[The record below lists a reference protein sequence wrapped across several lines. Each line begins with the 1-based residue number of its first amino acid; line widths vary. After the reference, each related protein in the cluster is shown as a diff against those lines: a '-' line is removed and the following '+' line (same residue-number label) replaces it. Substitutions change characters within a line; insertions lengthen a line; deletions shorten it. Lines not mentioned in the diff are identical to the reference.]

1 MKFISIFLS
10 LSLLVSGCY
19 SSVPLVKNEPAQDD
33 QDVRFF
39 LKDGSTI
46 ESREDDHHRVVGGYK
61 VDGIRVN
68 EGEEERDF
76 SGVIID
82 EDIDRIEVTEATNVP
97 LIVAG
102 IVIIN
107 AAALIIYFASGPR
120 VNVF

>member
-1 MKFISIFLS
+1 MKAICVTLC

-19 SSVPLVKNEPAQDD
+19 SSVPLVKNESAQDD

-39 LKDGSTI
+39 LRDSSTI
-46 ESREDDHHRVVGGYK
+46 ESREDDHHRVAAGYK
-61 VDGIRVN
+61 VDGIRFN

-76 SGVIID
+76 SGVIPD
-82 EDIDRIEVTEATNVP
+82 QDISRIEVIEAKNVP

-107 AAALIIYFASGPR
+107 AAALIIYFAPGNR
-120 VNVF
+120 IKVF

>member
-10 LSLLVSGCY
+10 LLLLVSGCY
-19 SSVPLVKNEPAQDD
+19 SSVSLVKNEPAQDD
-33 QDVRFF
+33 QDVKFF

-46 ESREDDHHRVVGGYK
+46 ESREDDHHRVAGGYK

-76 SGVIID
+76 SGVILDQEIN
-82 EDIDRIEVTEATNVP
+82 RIEVTEAKNVP

-107 AAALIIYFASGPR
+107 AAALIIYFASGNR
-120 VNVF
+120 IKVF